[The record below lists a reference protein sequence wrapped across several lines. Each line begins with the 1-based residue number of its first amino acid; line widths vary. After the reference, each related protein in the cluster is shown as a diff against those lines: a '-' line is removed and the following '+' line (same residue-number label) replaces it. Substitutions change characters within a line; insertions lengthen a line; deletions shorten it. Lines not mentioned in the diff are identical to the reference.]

1 MDGWVLGVI
10 VIGIVLFIA
19 VMIGLSKPK
28 DENTQTFYNPEDE
41 IQEHY
46 AAEKEARQREY
57 DDRVAKRQRELEEL
71 EEIDVLDARNAEF
84 HALSEKKAEAD
95 NIDKPRYRIT
105 RDLETLKYVIEEVRY
120 KNGSHIMD
128 IEPSRAYWHDY
139 GLAYSY
145 DIEDATKQLN
155 EWESEYPDGYS
166 KAHWTKILYEYD
178 TYQMAEEA
186 LATFIAMESEDTTEV
201 KYYDRTAKRA

>member
-46 AAEKEARQREY
+46 ATEKEARRLEY
-57 DDRVAKRQRELEEL
+57 DARVAKHKQEL
-71 EEIDVLDARNAEF
+71 EEIAVLDARNAEF
-84 HALSEKKAEAD
+84 HELSKKKAEVD
-95 NIDKPRYRIT
+95 NINKPRYRIT
-105 RDLETLKYVIEEVRY
+105 RNLETLKYVIEEARY
-120 KNGSHIMD
+120 VNGAFIMNIATSDTRWCEYTFDYTFD
-128 IEPSRAYWHDY
+128 IKE
-139 GLAYSY
+139 
-145 DIEDATKQLN
+145 ATEQLD
-155 EWESEYPDGYS
+155 EWESNYPDGYS
-166 KAHWTKILYEYD
+166 EARWTKILYEYD